1 MRPRILLDS
10 ISAAFCTLVSD
21 SNIFMGLTIAFSTA
35 DFLSDGSMM
44 FSTKVFTGSYQS
56 DFAQTLYLPWM
67 QTEIIGSADEAAIST
82 GVWVLSARAVT

>member
-1 MRPRILLDS
+1 
-10 ISAAFCTLVSD
+10 
-21 SNIFMGLTIAFSTA
+21 MGLTIAFSTA